1 MNIRKIALIAGLFG
15 LVLCFS
21 SCKEKKGS
29 DDVSSE
35 ELTIEEVHAK
45 YKSVMNR
52 RMPKSRNGKAL
63 RRRQNT
69 DFDFLSEFTD
79 EDWEELA
86 EIIGEDDLEEFLEEL
101 YIWLCNCESEYDGL
115 QNSSFGY
122 GNRHGY
128 DFDSE
133 YDYDDYDDYSSDEYD
148 EDDEYDS
155 EDDDWDSYFG
165 DYYEEDYDYDDDE
178 KEVADAYS
186 NYYGYSGNSGNGGN
200 RYSFDDEDDYY
211 GDDDESEND
220 YYSGSS
226 SYTEYEQPLNSSAN
240 SGNSG
245 NNSTPSYIL
254 DSDEYMADFGNIAL
268 R

>member
-122 GNRHGY
+122 GNRYGY

-133 YDYDDYDDYSSDEYD
+133 YDYDDYDDYSSDEY
-148 EDDEYDS
+148 DEYDS

-211 GDDDESEND
+211 GDDDE
-220 YYSGSS
+220 
-226 SYTEYEQPLNSSAN
+226 
-240 SGNSG
+240 
-245 NNSTPSYIL
+245 
-254 DSDEYMADFGNIAL
+254 YMADFGNIAL